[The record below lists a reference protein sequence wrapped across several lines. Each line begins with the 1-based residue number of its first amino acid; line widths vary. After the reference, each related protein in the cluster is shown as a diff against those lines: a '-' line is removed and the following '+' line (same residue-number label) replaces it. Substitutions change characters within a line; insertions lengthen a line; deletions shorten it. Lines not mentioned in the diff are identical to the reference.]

1 MKDSSRNS
9 LQSGLRFWYYLC
21 VKGGWESMPSKTL
34 VKASTVEKS
43 AQKTEPR
50 PTVPLGAGDYTAD
63 KIQKLEGVE
72 AVRKRPAMYIGDTGE
87 RGLHHLVYEVVDNS
101 IDEAL
106 AGFCKHIEATIHV
119 DNSITV
125 IDDGRGIPVDMHKTE
140 KKPAVE
146 VVLTILH
153 AGGKFDKKSYTVS
166 GGLHG
171 VGVTCV
177 NALSEWLEVEVKR
190 DGKVH
195 HMRFKRGKTATKLEV
210 TGKVKGTGT
219 KITFKPDNEIFPVID
234 YKYDILAN
242 RLRELAFLNRGI
254 EISLKDERHNKE
266 ELFKFNGGIEEFIK
280 HINRA
285 KEPLHPKVIYV
296 SKEKDGIHAEVAIQ
310 YNEGYNESL
319 YAYANNINTTEGG
332 THLSGFR
339 SALTKAVNQYAKTN
353 NLLKE
358 KDPSL
363 TGDDLREGLTA
374 VISVKVPNP
383 QFEGQTKTKLGNGE
397 VEGIVNSIVYEG
409 ISTFLE
415 QNPPV
420 GRRIVDKSLTAA
432 RAREAARKAREAVR
446 KGALTGGGLPGK
458 LADCSERNPE
468 LCELYIVEGDSAGGS
483 AKQGRNRQFQAV
495 LPIRGKLLNV
505 EKARFDQILNNN
517 EIRNMITAVGTGFG
531 TVEGEEAFN
540 IEKLR
545 YHRIVIMTDADVDG
559 SHIRTLLLTFFY
571 RKMPELVKRGHV
583 FIAQPPLYKV
593 KRKKRE
599 EYIENEDQM
608 SRILIELGSEDVRL
622 FRLKDKKE
630 FNGQPLMGV
639 LESLQ
644 DLEKLVDTIERRGIS
659 FEEYL
664 AARDEKSGDLP
675 AHAMRIKEDGV
686 TRFEFART
694 DREWAKLCDKYDIG
708 PDEET
713 PAEAK
718 NGDAAKAQKAKP
730 IELPESNSI
739 QSAIE
744 TLARKGFD
752 IDHYAA
758 QEKPLFEIVEGTAPE
773 PEDKDAKAGE
783 KKPKAKPVE
792 KRSPVHSIPDI
803 LDQVKEIGKRG
814 LVIQRYKGL
823 GEMNPEQLWET
834 TMDPER
840 RKMLKV
846 ELMDV
851 AATDEMFTILM
862 GDEVAPRRQFIEENA
877 LNVRNLDV

>member
-1 MKDSSRNS
+1 MSSKLLERT
-9 LQSGLRFWYYLC
+9 R
-21 VKGGWESMPSKTL
+21 
-34 VKASTVEKS
+34 TVEKS
-43 AQKTEPR
+43 LPNERNRAVQS
-50 PTVPLGAGDYTAD
+50 LGSSDYTAD
-63 KIQKLEGVE
+63 KIQKLEGIE

-106 AGFCKHIEATIHV
+106 AGFCKHIDVSIHV
-119 DNSITV
+119 DNSVTV
-125 IDDGRGIPVDMHKTE
+125 VDDGRGIPVDMHKTE
-140 KKPAVE
+140 KKPAIE
-146 VVLTILH
+146 VVLTMLH

-177 NALSEWLEVEVKR
+177 NALSEWLEAEVKR

-195 HMRFKRGKTATKLEV
+195 HMRFKRGKTASKLEV
-210 TGKVKGTGT
+210 IGKAKGTGT
-219 KITFKPDNEIFPVID
+219 KITFKADSEIFPVIE

-254 EISLKDERHNKE
+254 EISLKDERTKRE
-266 ELFKFNGGIEEFIK
+266 DLFKFNGGIEEFIK

-296 SKEKDGIHAEVAIQ
+296 SKEKDGIAAEVALQ
-310 YNEGYNESL
+310 YNEGYNESV
-319 YAYANNINTTEGG
+319 YSYANNINTIEGG

-339 SALTKAVNQYAKTN
+339 SALTKAINQYAKSN

-358 KDPSL
+358 KDPTLS
-363 TGDDLREGLTA
+363 GDDLREGLTA

-409 ISTFLE
+409 ITTFFE
-415 QNPPV
+415 QNPPIA
-420 GRRIVDKSLTAA
+420 RRIVDKSLTAA

-468 LCELYIVEGDSAGGS
+468 FCELYIVEGDSAGGS

-505 EKARFDQILNNN
+505 EKARLDQVLNNN
-517 EIRNMITAVGTGFG
+517 EIRTMITAIGTGFG
-531 TVEGEEAFN
+531 SGEGEGAFN
-540 IEKLR
+540 IERLR

-571 RKMPELVKRGHV
+571 RKMPELIKGGYVY
-583 FIAQPPLYKV
+583 IAQPPLYKV

-599 EYIENEDQM
+599 EYVENDDKM
-608 SRILIELGSEDVRL
+608 SRILIELGSEDSRL
-622 FRLKDKKE
+622 FRLRDKKE
-630 FNGQPLMGV
+630 FSGQQLVSV

-644 DLEKLVDTIERRGIS
+644 ELEKLVDTIERRGIK
-659 FEEYL
+659 FEDYL
-664 AARDEKSGDLP
+664 AARDEKSGELP
-675 AHAMRIKEDGV
+675 SYAMRIKEDGV
-686 TRFEFART
+686 VRFEFART
-694 DREWAKLCDKYDIG
+694 DKERARLCDRYDVDL
-708 PDEET
+708 DEEAA
-713 PAEAK
+713 PDVK
-718 NGDAAKAQKAKP
+718 NGDKDKVQTKP
-730 IELPESNSI
+730 LELTESNSI

-744 TLARKGFD
+744 TLEKKGFNL
-752 IDHYAA
+752 DHYAT
-758 QEKPLFEIVEGTAPE
+758 QEKPLFELVEGSAATPEAVEGEAPAE
-773 PEDKDAKAGE
+773 PRQTNPSKAEG
-783 KKPKAKPVE
+783 KKPKAKAE
-792 KRSPVHSIPDI
+792 ERRSDIFSIPQI
-803 LDQVKEIGKRG
+803 LEQIKEAGKRG
-814 LVIQRYKGL
+814 LSIQRYKGL

-846 ELMDV
+846 V
-851 AATDEMFTILM
+851 FDEETKAKVDEIFDTLM
-862 GDEVAPRRQFIEENA
+862 GDEVAPRRQFIEDNA

>member
-1 MKDSSRNS
+1 
-9 LQSGLRFWYYLC
+9 
-21 VKGGWESMPSKTL
+21 MPSKL
-34 VKASTVEKS
+34 LEKKRIVEKS
-43 AQKTEPR
+43 LSKEPDR
-50 PTVPLGAGDYTAD
+50 PVEALGASDYTAD

-87 RGLHHLVYEVVDNS
+87 RGLHHLVYEVIDNS

-125 IDDGRGIPVDMHKTE
+125 VDDGRGIPVDIHKTE

-146 VVLTILH
+146 VVLTVLH

-195 HMRFKRGKTATKLEV
+195 HMRFKRGKTASKLEV
-210 TGKVKGTGT
+210 IGKAKGTGT
-219 KITFKPDNEIFPVID
+219 KITFKADSEIFPAIE

-254 EISLKDERHNKE
+254 EITLKDERNDKQD
-266 ELFKFNGGIEEFIK
+266 LFKFNGGIEEFIK

-296 SKEKDGIHAEVAIQ
+296 SKEKDGIAAEVAIQ
-310 YNEGYNESL
+310 YNEGYNESV

-339 SALTKAVNQYAKTN
+339 SALTKAVNQYAKSN
-353 NLLKE
+353 SLLKE
-358 KDPSL
+358 KDPTLS
-363 TGDDLREGLTA
+363 GEDLREGLTA

-397 VEGIVNSIVYEG
+397 VEGIVSSIVYEG
-409 ISTFLE
+409 LMTFLE
-415 QNPPV
+415 QNPPI

-446 KGALTGGGLPGK
+446 KGAFAGGGLPGK

-468 LCELYIVEGDSAGGS
+468 FCELYIVEGDSAGGS

-505 EKARFDQILNNN
+505 EKARLDQILNNT
-517 EIRNMITAVGTGFG
+517 EIRTMITAIGTGFG
-531 TVEGEEAFN
+531 TGEGEGAFDIN
-540 IEKLR
+540 RLR

-571 RKMPELVKRGHV
+571 RQMPELIKGGYIY
-583 FIAQPPLYKV
+583 IAQPPLYKI

-599 EYIENEDQM
+599 EYIENDDQM
-608 SRILIELGSEDVRL
+608 SGILIELGSEEASL
-622 FRLKDKKE
+622 FRLRDKKE
-630 FNGQPLMGV
+630 FSGQPLISV

-644 DLEKLVDTIERRGIS
+644 ELEKLVDTIERRGIK

-664 AARDEKSGDLP
+664 AARDEKSGELP
-675 AHAMRIKEDGV
+675 SYAIRLKENGV
-686 TRFEFART
+686 VRFEFART
-694 DREWAKLCDKYDIG
+694 DKEWARLRAKYDIS
-708 PDEET
+708 PDEEVV
-713 PAEAK
+713 AEPK
-718 NGDAAKAQKAKP
+718 NGDNPKAVTAKP
-730 IELPESNSI
+730 LELHESNSI
-739 QSAIE
+739 QSTIE
-744 TLARKGFD
+744 ALEKKGFNLE
-752 IDHYAA
+752 HYAA
-758 QEKPLFEIVEGTAPE
+758 QEKPLFELVEGGVAVSEPTESESPTESQTKASPATAS
-773 PEDKDAKAGE
+773 AKAGAKAE
-783 KKPKAKPVE
+783 AKKPKMKVE
-792 KRSPVHSIPDI
+792 ERRSDIHSIPQI
-803 LDQVKEIGKRG
+803 LEQIKEIGKRG
-814 LVIQRYKGL
+814 LTIQRYKGL

-862 GDEVAPRRQFIEENA
+862 GDEVAPRRQFIEDNA
-877 LNVRNLDV
+877 LNVRNLDI

>member
-1 MKDSSRNS
+1 MSSKLLEKKRI
-9 LQSGLRFWYYLC
+9 
-21 VKGGWESMPSKTL
+21 
-34 VKASTVEKS
+34 VEKS
-43 AQKTEPR
+43 LSKEPDR
-50 PTVPLGAGDYTAD
+50 PVEALGAGDYTAD

-87 RGLHHLVYEVVDNS
+87 RGLHHLVYEVIDNS

-106 AGFCKHIEATIHV
+106 AGFCNHIETTIHV

-125 IDDGRGIPVDMHKTE
+125 VDDGRGIPVDMHKTE

-146 VVLTILH
+146 VVLTVLH

-190 DGKVH
+190 DSKVH
-195 HMRFKRGKTATKLEV
+195 HMRFKRGKTASKLEV
-210 TGKVKGTGT
+210 IGKAKGTGT
-219 KITFKPDNEIFPVID
+219 KITFKADNEIFPVIE

-254 EISLKDERHNKE
+254 EITLTDERNNKKDI
-266 ELFKFNGGIEEFIK
+266 FKFNGGIEEFIK
-280 HINRA
+280 HINRT

-296 SKEKDGIHAEVAIQ
+296 SKEKDGIAAEVAIQ
-310 YNEGYNESL
+310 YNEGYNESV

-339 SALTKAVNQYAKTN
+339 SALTKAVNQYAKSN
-353 NLLKE
+353 SLLKE
-358 KDPSL
+358 KDPTLS
-363 TGDDLREGLTA
+363 GEDLREGLTA

-397 VEGIVNSIVYEG
+397 VEGIVSSIVYEG
-409 ISTFLE
+409 LMTFLE
-415 QNPPV
+415 QNPPI

-446 KGALTGGGLPGK
+446 KGAFAGGGLPGK

-468 LCELYIVEGDSAGGS
+468 FCELYIVEGDSAGGS

-505 EKARFDQILNNN
+505 EKARLDQILNNT
-517 EIRNMITAVGTGFG
+517 EIRTMITAIGTGFG
-531 TVEGEEAFN
+531 TGEGEGAFDIN
-540 IEKLR
+540 RLR

-571 RKMPELVKRGHV
+571 RQMPELIKGGYIY
-583 FIAQPPLYKV
+583 IAQPPLYKV

-599 EYIENEDQM
+599 EYVENDDQM
-608 SRILIELGSEDVRL
+608 SGILIELGSEEASL

-630 FNGQPLMGV
+630 FSGQPLVSV

-644 DLEKLVDTIERRGIS
+644 ELEKLVDTIERRGIK

-664 AARDEKSGDLP
+664 AARDEKSGELP
-675 AHAMRIKEDGV
+675 SYAVRIKENGV
-686 TRFEFART
+686 VHFEFART
-694 DREWAKLCDKYDIG
+694 DKEWAKLCNKHGIS
-708 PDEET
+708 PDEEVV
-713 PAEAK
+713 AELK
-718 NGDAAKAQKAKP
+718 NGDVAKAAVAKS
-730 IELPESNSI
+730 LQLSESNSI
-739 QSAIE
+739 QSTIE
-744 TLARKGFD
+744 ALEKKGFD
-752 IDHYAA
+752 LEHYAA
-758 QEKPLFEIVEGTAPE
+758 QEKPLFELVEGSAAAAEPPE
-773 PEDKDAKAGE
+773 VEVPAEPQGKVSAKAGAKAE
-783 KKPKAKPVE
+783 VKKPKLKVE
-792 KRSPVHSIPDI
+792 ERRSDIHSIPQI
-803 LDQVKEIGKRG
+803 LEQIKEIGKRG
-814 LVIQRYKGL
+814 LTIQRYKGL

-862 GDEVAPRRQFIEENA
+862 GDEVAPRRQFIEDNA
-877 LNVRNLDV
+877 LNVRNLDI

>member
-1 MKDSSRNS
+1 
-9 LQSGLRFWYYLC
+9 
-21 VKGGWESMPSKTL
+21 MPSKL
-34 VKASTVEKS
+34 LEKATAV
-43 AQKTEPR
+43 QKTTSK
-50 PTVPLGAGDYTAD
+50 TVAPLGGSDYTAD

-72 AVRKRPAMYIGDTGE
+72 AVRKRPAMYIGDTAE

-101 IDEAL
+101 VDEAL
-106 AGFCKHIEATIHV
+106 AGYCKHIEVVIHV

-125 IDDGRGIPVDMHKTE
+125 VDDGRGIPVDMHKTE
-140 KKPAVE
+140 KKPAIE
-146 VVLTILH
+146 VVLTLLH
-153 AGGKFDKKSYTVS
+153 AGGTFDKKAYTVS

-177 NALSEWLEVEVKR
+177 NALSEWLEAEVKR

-195 HMRFKRGKTATKLEV
+195 HMRFKRGKTASKLEV
-210 TGKVKGTGT
+210 IGKAKGTGT
-219 KITFKPDNEIFPVID
+219 KITFKPDSEIFPVIE

-254 EISLKDERHNKE
+254 EITLKDERHNKE

-339 SALTKAVNQYAKTN
+339 SALTKAINQYAKSN

-458 LADCSERNPE
+458 LADCSEKNPE
-468 LCELYIVEGDSAGGS
+468 MCELYIVEGDSAGGS

-505 EKARFDQILNNN
+505 EKARLDQILNNN

-531 TVEGEEAFN
+531 TVEGEGSFN

-583 FIAQPPLYKV
+583 FIAQPPLYKI

-599 EYIENEDQM
+599 EYIENDDQM
-608 SRILIELGSEDVRL
+608 SKILVELGTEDARL
-622 FRLKDKKE
+622 YRMRDKKE
-630 FNGQPLMGV
+630 FSGQQLISV
-639 LESLQ
+639 LESLRE
-644 DLEKLVDTIERRGIS
+644 LEKLVDTIERRGIK
-659 FEEYL
+659 FEDYL
-664 AARDEKSGDLP
+664 SARNDKSSELP
-675 AHAMRIKEDGV
+675 VYAMRIKENGA
-686 TRFEFART
+686 TRFEFACN
-694 DREWAKLCDKYDIG
+694 DKEWSKLCDKYDINL
-708 PDEET
+708 DEEVV
-713 PAEAK
+713 PEPK
-718 NGDAAKAQKAKP
+718 NGEKDKGRQVKP
-730 IELPESNSI
+730 FELNESNSI
-739 QSAIE
+739 QTAIE
-744 TLARKGFD
+744 TLEKKGFSLE
-752 IDHYAA
+752 HYAT
-758 QEKPLFEIVEGTAPE
+758 QEDPLFELVEGAAADGEVAAE
-773 PEDKDAKAGE
+773 PAGKGE
-783 KKPKAKPVE
+783 KKKEDSKPKAKAKVEE
-792 KRSPVHSIPDI
+792 KRTPIHSIPDI
-803 LDQVKEIGKRG
+803 LERVKENGKRG
-814 LVIQRYKGL
+814 LLIQRYKGL

-846 ELMDV
+846 ELMD
-851 AATDEMFTILM
+851 AADADRIFTILM
-862 GDEVAPRRQFIEENA
+862 GDEVEPRRQFIEENA
-877 LNVRNLDV
+877 LYVRNLDV

>member
-1 MKDSSRNS
+1 M
-9 LQSGLRFWYYLC
+9 SGKLL
-21 VKGGWESMPSKTL
+21 EKTRI
-34 VKASTVEKS
+34 VEKS
-43 AQKTEPR
+43 LSKNRDRGVE
-50 PTVPLGAGDYTAD
+50 VLGASDYTAD

-106 AGFCKHIEATIHV
+106 AGFCKHIDVAIHV

-146 VVLTILH
+146 VVLTLLH

-190 DGKVH
+190 DSKVH
-195 HMRFKRGKTATKLEV
+195 HMRFKRGKTASKLEV
-210 TGKVKGTGT
+210 IGKAKGTGT
-219 KITFKPDNEIFPVID
+219 KITFKADSEIFPLIE

-254 EISLKDERHNKE
+254 EITLKDERNKRE
-266 ELFKFNGGIEEFIK
+266 DLFKFNGGIEEFIK

-285 KEPLHPKVIYV
+285 KEPIHPKVIYV
-296 SKEKDGIHAEVAIQ
+296 SKEKDGIAAEVALQ
-310 YNEGYNESL
+310 YNEGYNESV
-319 YAYANNINTTEGG
+319 YSYANNINTIEGG

-339 SALTKAVNQYAKTN
+339 SALTKAVNQYSRSN
-353 NLLKE
+353 DLLKE

-397 VEGIVNSIVYEG
+397 VEGIVSSIVYEG
-409 ISTFLE
+409 LMTFME
-415 QNPPV
+415 QNPPIA
-420 GRRIVDKSLTAA
+420 RRIVDKSLTAA

-468 LCELYIVEGDSAGGS
+468 FCELYIVEGDSAGGS

-505 EKARFDQILNNN
+505 EKARLDQILNNT
-517 EIRNMITAVGTGFG
+517 EIRTMITAIGTGFG
-531 TVEGEEAFN
+531 TSEGEGAFD
-540 IEKLR
+540 IGRLR

-571 RKMPELVKRGHV
+571 RQMPELIKGGYVY
-583 FIAQPPLYKV
+583 IAQPPLYKV

-599 EYIENEDQM
+599 EYVENDDQM
-608 SRILIELGSEDVRL
+608 SRILIELGSEDSRL
-622 FRLKDKKE
+622 FRLRDKKE
-630 FNGQPLMGV
+630 FSGQQLVSV

-644 DLEKLVDTIERRGIS
+644 ELEKLVDTIERRGIK
-659 FEEYL
+659 FEDYL
-664 AARDEKSGDLP
+664 AARDEKSGEFP
-675 AHAMRIKEDGV
+675 SYAMRIKENGV
-686 TRFEFART
+686 ARFEFART
-694 DREWAKLCDKYDIG
+694 DREWSKLCDKYDVDL
-708 PDEET
+708 DEQAAA
-713 PAEAK
+713 PEAK
-718 NGDAAKAQKAKP
+718 NGDKDKAPQARP
-730 IELPESNSI
+730 LELTESNSI

-744 TLARKGFD
+744 TLEKKGFNL
-752 IDHYAA
+752 DHYAA
-758 QEKPLFEIVEGTAPE
+758 QEKPLFELVEGGAAAEAVEGETLPTEAS
-773 PEDKDAKAGE
+773 AKAAAKAKADA
-783 KKPKAKPVE
+783 KKPKAKVE
-792 KRSPVHSIPDI
+792 ERRFEIHSIPQI
-803 LDQVKEIGKRG
+803 LEQIKETGKRG
-814 LVIQRYKGL
+814 LAIQRYKGL

-846 ELMDV
+846 VIED
-851 AATDEMFTILM
+851 AAKADDMFTVLM
-862 GDEVAPRRQFIEENA
+862 GDEVAPRRQFIEDNA
-877 LNVRNLDV
+877 LNVRNLDI

>member
-1 MKDSSRNS
+1 MSSKV
-9 LQSGLRFWYYLC
+9 L
-21 VKGGWESMPSKTL
+21 
-34 VKASTVEKS
+34 EKKSS
-43 AQKTEPR
+43 ARKPANR
-50 PTVPLGAGDYTAD
+50 PPAAALGAGDYTAD

-106 AGFCKHIEATIHV
+106 AGFCKHVETTIHV

-125 IDDGRGIPVDMHKTE
+125 VDDGRGIPVDMHKTE

-210 TGKVKGTGT
+210 IGKAKGTGT
-219 KITFKPDNEIFPVID
+219 TITFKPDSEIFPVIE

-254 EISLKDERHNKE
+254 EITLKDERNEKQE
-266 ELFKFNGGIEEFIK
+266 IFKFNGGIEEFIK
-280 HINRA
+280 HINRS

-339 SALTKAVNQYAKTN
+339 SALTKAINQYAKTN

-458 LADCSERNPE
+458 LADCSEKDPE
-468 LCELYIVEGDSAGGS
+468 MCELYIVEGDSAGGS

-505 EKARFDQILNNN
+505 ERARDDQMFNNN
-517 EIRNMITAVGTGFG
+517 EIRAMITAIGTGIG
-531 TVEGEEAFN
+531 EGEGEGKFD
-540 IEKLR
+540 ISRLR
-545 YHRIVIMTDADVDG
+545 YNRVVIMTDADVDG

-571 RKMPELVKRGHV
+571 RKMPQLITNHHIY
-583 FIAQPPLYKV
+583 IAQPPLYKV

-599 EYIENEDQM
+599 EYIENDDQM
-608 SRILIELGSEDVRL
+608 SKILIELGSEDARL
-622 FRLKDKKE
+622 YRLKDKKE
-630 FNGQPLMGV
+630 FSGQPLVSV
-639 LESLQ
+639 LESLRE
-644 DLEKLVDTIERRGIS
+644 LEKLVDTIARRGIR
-659 FEEYL
+659 FEDYL
-664 AARDEKSGDLP
+664 AARDEKSGSLP
-675 AHAMRIKEDGV
+675 TNALRIKEDGQ
-686 TRFEFART
+686 TRFEFARN
-694 DREWAKLCDKYDIG
+694 DKEWSKLCDKYNVDL
-708 PDEET
+708 DEEMPT
-713 PAEAK
+713 EVK
-718 NGDAAKAQKAKP
+718 NGEETKGPQVKP
-730 IELPESNSI
+730 LTLTESNSI
-739 QSAIE
+739 QTAIE
-744 TLARKGFD
+744 TLEKKGFN
-752 IDHYAA
+752 IDHYAT
-758 QEKPLFEIVEGTAPE
+758 QEKPLFELVEGGATAE
-773 PEDKDAKAGE
+773 PAEGAASAEPKKETA
-783 KKPKAKPVE
+783 KKPKAKVE
-792 KRSPVHSIPDI
+792 ERRSEIHSIPDI
-803 LDQVKEIGKRG
+803 LERIKENGKRG

-846 ELMDV
+846 ELMD
-851 AATDEMFTILM
+851 AADADEIFSILM

>member
-1 MKDSSRNS
+1 MASKLLEKTRIVGKSSIKQQERVV
-9 LQSGLRFWYYLC
+9 G
-21 VKGGWESMPSKTL
+21 
-34 VKASTVEKS
+34 A
-43 AQKTEPR
+43 
-50 PTVPLGAGDYTAD
+50 LGAGDYTAD

-106 AGFCKHIEATIHV
+106 VGFCKHIEVDIHV

-125 IDDGRGIPVDMHKTE
+125 TDDGRGIPVDMHKTE

-195 HMRFKRGKTATKLEV
+195 HMRFKRGKTASKLEV
-210 TGKVKGTGT
+210 IGKAKGTGT
-219 KITFKPDNEIFPVID
+219 KITFKADAEIFPLIE

-254 EISLKDERHNKE
+254 EITLKDERNNKQ

-296 SKEKDGIHAEVAIQ
+296 SKEKDGIAAEVALQ
-310 YNEGYNESL
+310 YNEGYNESV
-319 YAYANNINTTEGG
+319 YAYANNINTIEGG

-339 SALTKAVNQYAKTN
+339 SALTKAINQYSRSN

-374 VISVKVPNP
+374 VISVKIPNP

-397 VEGIVNSIVYEG
+397 VEGIVSSIVYEG
-409 ISTFLE
+409 LMTFME
-415 QNPPV
+415 QNPPIA
-420 GRRIVDKSLTAA
+420 RRIVDKSLTAA

-458 LADCSERNPE
+458 LADCSERSPE

-505 EKARFDQILNNN
+505 EKARLDQILNNT
-517 EIRNMITAVGTGFG
+517 EIRTMITAIGTGFG
-531 TVEGEEAFN
+531 TGEGEGAFDIN
-540 IEKLR
+540 RLR

-571 RKMPELVKRGHV
+571 RKMPELIKGGYVY
-583 FIAQPPLYKV
+583 IAQPPLYKI

-599 EYIENEDQM
+599 EYIENDDQM
-608 SRILIELGSEDVRL
+608 SRILIELGSEDSRL
-622 FRLKDKKE
+622 LRLKDQKE
-630 FNGQPLMGV
+630 FSGQQLVSV

-644 DLEKLVDTIERRGIS
+644 ELEKLVDTIERRGIK
-659 FEEYL
+659 FEDYL
-664 AARDEKSGDLP
+664 AARDEKSGEFP
-675 AHAMRIKEDGV
+675 SYAMRIKENGV
-686 TRFEFART
+686 VRFEFART
-694 DREWAKLCDKYDIG
+694 DREWAKLCDKYDIT
-708 PDEET
+708 PDEEVV
-713 PAEAK
+713 AEPK
-718 NGDAAKAQKAKP
+718 NGDSPKVVLAKSL
-730 IELPESNSI
+730 ELLESNSI

-744 TLARKGFD
+744 TLEKKGFNL
-752 IDHYAA
+752 DHYSE
-758 QEKPLFEIVEGTAPE
+758 QEKPLFELVEGNTFTGATEGEAPPE
-773 PEDKDAKAGE
+773 PQVKASPATASTKAGAKADA
-783 KKPKAKPVE
+783 KKPKVKVE
-792 KRSPVHSIPDI
+792 ERRSDIHSIPQI
-803 LDQVKEIGKRG
+803 LEQIKETGKRG
-814 LVIQRYKGL
+814 LTIQRYKGL
-823 GEMNPEQLWET
+823 GEMNPQQLWET

-840 RKMLKV
+840 RKMLQVDFNEADKSRIDDTFSV
-846 ELMDV
+846 
-851 AATDEMFTILM
+851 LM
-862 GDEVAPRRQFIEENA
+862 GDEVAPRRQFIEEHA
-877 LNVRNLDV
+877 LNVRNLDI

>member
-1 MKDSSRNS
+1 
-9 LQSGLRFWYYLC
+9 
-21 VKGGWESMPSKTL
+21 VKKAEDEVKTA
-34 VKASTVEKS
+34 VAG
-43 AQKTEPR
+43 AQE
-50 PTVPLGAGDYTAD
+50 YTAD

-106 AGFCKHIEATIHV
+106 AGFCRNVEVVIHV
-119 DNSITV
+119 GNSITV
-125 IDDGRGIPVDMHKTE
+125 VDDGRGIPVDMHKTE

-146 VVLTILH
+146 VVLTVLH

-195 HMRFKRGKTATKLEV
+195 HMKFKRGETASNLEV
-210 TGKVKGTGT
+210 IGKAKGTGT
-219 KITFKPDNEIFPVID
+219 KITFLPDPEIFPVRE

-254 EISLKDERHNKE
+254 EITLADERTNKK

-285 KEPLHPKVIYV
+285 KEPLHTKVIYV
-296 SKEKDGIHAEVAIQ
+296 SKEKDGIQAEVALQ
-310 YNEGYNESL
+310 YNEGYNESI
-319 YAYANNINTTEGG
+319 YSYANNINTIEGG

-339 SALTKAVNQYAKTN
+339 SALTKAINQYAKSN

-363 TGDDLREGLTA
+363 GGDDLREGLCA

-409 ISTFLE
+409 LTTFLE

-420 GRRIVDKSLTAA
+420 AKRILDKALTAA

-458 LADCSERNPE
+458 LADCSEKNPE

-483 AKQGRNRQFQAV
+483 AKQGRNRAFQAV

-505 EKARFDQILNNN
+505 EKARADQILNNN
-517 EIRNMITAVGTGFG
+517 EIRTMITAIGTGFG
-531 TVEGEEAFN
+531 VGEAEGAFDLN
-540 IEKLR
+540 KLR

-571 RKMPELVKRGHV
+571 RKMPELIKNGYVY
-583 FIAQPPLYKV
+583 IAQPPLYKV

-599 EYIENEDQM
+599 EYVENDDQM
-608 SRILIELGSEDVRL
+608 SRILIELGSEDARL
-622 FRLKDKKE
+622 YRLKDKKE
-630 FNGQPLMGV
+630 FAGQPLFTV

-644 DLEKLVDTIERRGIS
+644 ELEKLVDTVERRGIK
-659 FEEYL
+659 FEDYL
-664 AARDEKSGDLP
+664 THRDEKSGTLP
-675 AHAMRIKEDGV
+675 TYAVRIKEDNAV
-686 TRFEFART
+686 RFEFARN
-694 DREWAKLCDKYDIG
+694 DQELAKLTSKLEENLDEVEEDKPGNGNGKSSRVKVIELYESAGIQTVI
-708 PDEET
+708 ET
-713 PAEAK
+713 LEKKGFDLDHYAPQENPLFELVEGAAPVAEGA
-718 NGDAAKAQKAKP
+718 DKAGEPKKAKAKP
-730 IELPESNSI
+730 EEKRTEVNSI
-739 QSAIE
+739 PAILE
-744 TLARKGFD
+744 Q
-752 IDHYAA
+752 I
-758 QEKPLFEIVEGTAPE
+758 
-773 PEDKDAKAGE
+773 
-783 KKPKAKPVE
+783 
-792 KRSPVHSIPDI
+792 
-803 LDQVKEIGKRG
+803 KELGKRG

-834 TMDPER
+834 TMDPEK

-846 ELMDV
+846 ELRD
-851 AATDEMFTILM
+851 AADADNIFSILM
-862 GDEVAPRRQFIEENA
+862 GDDVAPRRQFIEDNA

>member
-1 MKDSSRNS
+1 MSSKV
-9 LQSGLRFWYYLC
+9 L
-21 VKGGWESMPSKTL
+21 E
-34 VKASTVEKS
+34 KARIVEKS
-43 AQKTEPR
+43 
-50 PTVPLGAGDYTAD
+50 PTKNNVRSAVEALGSSDYTAD

-106 AGFCKHIEATIHV
+106 AGFCKRIDVAIHV
-119 DNSITV
+119 DNSVTV

-190 DGKVH
+190 DSKVH
-195 HMRFKRGKTATKLEV
+195 HMRFKRGKTASKLEV
-210 TGKVKGTGT
+210 IGKAKGTGT
-219 KITFKPDNEIFPVID
+219 KITFKADSEIFPVIE

-242 RLRELAFLNRGI
+242 RLRELAFLNRGL
-254 EISLKDERHNKE
+254 EIALKDERTNKQ

-296 SKEKDGIHAEVAIQ
+296 SKEKDGIAAEVALQ
-310 YNEGYNESL
+310 YNEGYNESV
-319 YAYANNINTTEGG
+319 YSYANNINTIEGG

-339 SALTKAVNQYAKTN
+339 SALTKAINQYARSN
-353 NLLKE
+353 NLFKE
-358 KDPSL
+358 KDPNLS
-363 TGDDLREGLTA
+363 GDDLREGLTA

-397 VEGIVNSIVYEG
+397 VDGIVSSIVYEG
-409 ISTFLE
+409 LMTFME
-415 QNPPV
+415 QNPPIA
-420 GRRIVDKSLTAA
+420 RRIVDKSLTAA

-458 LADCSERNPE
+458 LADCSEKSPE
-468 LCELYIVEGDSAGGS
+468 ECELYIVEGDSAGGS

-505 EKARFDQILNNN
+505 EKARDDQMFNNN
-517 EIRNMITAVGTGFG
+517 EIRAMITAIGTGIG
-531 TVEGEEAFN
+531 EGEGEGKFDIN
-540 IEKLR
+540 RLR

-571 RKMPELVKRGHV
+571 RKMPKLIEEPGYVY
-583 FIAQPPLYKV
+583 IAQPPLYKV

-599 EYIENEDQM
+599 EYIENDDQM
-608 SRILIELGSEDVRL
+608 SRILIELGSEDARL
-622 FRLKDKKE
+622 LRLKDKKE
-630 FNGQPLMGV
+630 FAGQQLISV
-639 LESLQ
+639 LESLRE
-644 DLEKLVDTIERRGIS
+644 LEKLADTIERRAIK
-659 FEEYL
+659 FEDYL
-664 AARDEKSGDLP
+664 AARDEKSGEFP
-675 AHAMRIKEDGV
+675 SYAMRLKENGV
-686 TRFEFART
+686 VRFEFART
-694 DREWAKLCDKYDIG
+694 DREWAKLCDKYDIS
-708 PDEET
+708 PDEEVA
-713 PAEAK
+713 PEPK
-718 NGDAAKAQKAKP
+718 NGDNGKAVTAKP
-730 IELPESNSI
+730 LELNESNSI
-739 QSAIE
+739 QSVIE
-744 TLARKGFD
+744 TLERKGFS
-752 IDHYAA
+752 IDHYSA
-758 QEKPLFEIVEGTAPE
+758 QEKPLFELVEGGAVEAGKEE
-773 PEDKDAKAGE
+773 PAAVNATDKSEKAKSKAKA
-783 KKPKAKPVE
+783 KAEEERTPI
-792 KRSPVHSIPDI
+792 HSIPQI
-803 LDQVKEIGKRG
+803 LEQIKATGRRG

-846 ELMDV
+846 EVRD
-851 AATDEMFTILM
+851 AAKADEMFTILM
-862 GDEVAPRRQFIEENA
+862 GDEVPPRRQFIEDNA
-877 LNVRNLDV
+877 LNVRNLDI

>member
-1 MKDSSRNS
+1 MSSKLLERT
-9 LQSGLRFWYYLC
+9 R
-21 VKGGWESMPSKTL
+21 
-34 VKASTVEKS
+34 TVEKS
-43 AQKTEPR
+43 SSNDRNQVVEK
-50 PTVPLGAGDYTAD
+50 LGASDYTAD

-106 AGFCKHIEATIHV
+106 AGFCKHIDVVIHV

-125 IDDGRGIPVDMHKTE
+125 TDDGRGIPVDMHKTE

-190 DGKVH
+190 DSKVH
-195 HMRFKRGKTATKLEV
+195 HMRFKRGKTASKLEV
-210 TGKVKGTGT
+210 IGKAKGTGT
-219 KITFKPDNEIFPVID
+219 KITFKADSEIFPVIE

-254 EISLKDERHNKE
+254 EISLKDERNKRE
-266 ELFKFNGGIEEFIK
+266 DLFKFNGGIEEFIK
-280 HINRA
+280 HINRS

-296 SKEKDGIHAEVAIQ
+296 EKEKDGIAAEVALQ

-319 YAYANNINTTEGG
+319 YSYANNINTIEGG

-339 SALTKAVNQYAKTN
+339 SALTKAVNQYSRSN

-397 VEGIVNSIVYEG
+397 VEGIVSSIVYEG
-409 ISTFLE
+409 LMSFME
-415 QNPPV
+415 QNPPIA
-420 GRRIVDKSLTAA
+420 RRIVDKSLTAA

-458 LADCSERNPE
+458 LADCSEKSPE
-468 LCELYIVEGDSAGGS
+468 ECELYIVEGDSAGGS

-505 EKARFDQILNNN
+505 EKARLDQILNNN
-517 EIRNMITAVGTGFG
+517 EIRTMITAIGTGFG
-531 TVEGEEAFN
+531 TGDGEGAFN
-540 IEKLR
+540 LDKLR
-545 YHRIVIMTDADVDG
+545 YHKIVIMTDADVDG

-571 RKMPELVKRGHV
+571 RKMPELIKGQYVY
-583 FIAQPPLYKV
+583 IAQPPLYKI

-599 EYIENEDQM
+599 EYVENDDQM
-608 SRILIELGSEDVRL
+608 SRILIELGSEDSRL
-622 FRLKDKKE
+622 FRLRDKKE
-630 FNGQPLMGV
+630 FSGQQLVSV

-644 DLEKLVDTIERRGIS
+644 ELEKLVDTIERRGIK
-659 FEEYL
+659 FEDYL
-664 AARDEKSGDLP
+664 AARDEKSGEFP
-675 AHAMRIKEDGV
+675 SYAMRIKENGV
-686 TRFEFART
+686 VTFEFART
-694 DREWAKLCDKYDIG
+694 DKEWSRLCDKYDV
-708 PDEET
+708 DLEEQAV
-713 PAEAK
+713 PEAK
-718 NGDAAKAQKAKP
+718 NGDKDKGPQAKP
-730 IELPESNSI
+730 LELTESNSI

-744 TLARKGFD
+744 TLEKKGFNL
-752 IDHYAA
+752 DHYAA
-758 QEKPLFEIVEGTAPE
+758 QEKPLFELVEGNVAAPE
-773 PEDKDAKAGE
+773 PAEGESTPADAESKKAEAKSDG
-783 KKPKAKPVE
+783 KKPKARAE
-792 KRSPVHSIPDI
+792 ERRSEIHSIPQI
-803 LDQVKEIGKRG
+803 LEQIKEAGKRG
-814 LVIQRYKGL
+814 LTIQRYKGL

-834 TMDPER
+834 TMDPDR

-846 ELMDV
+846 AIED
-851 AATDEMFTILM
+851 AAKADDMFTVLM
-862 GDEVAPRRQFIEENA
+862 GDEVAPRRQFIEDNA
-877 LNVRNLDV
+877 LNVRNLDI

>member
-1 MKDSSRNS
+1 MPAKV
-9 LQSGLRFWYYLC
+9 LEK
-21 VKGGWESMPSKTL
+21 VKTVGKPSTKEDL
-34 VKASTVEKS
+34 KVVA
-43 AQKTEPR
+43 
-50 PTVPLGAGDYTAD
+50 PLGAADYTAD

-106 AGFCKHIEATIHV
+106 AGFCKHIDVVIHV

-125 IDDGRGIPVDMHKTE
+125 VDDGRGIPVDMHKTE

-146 VVLTILH
+146 VVLTMLH

-177 NALSEWLEVEVKR
+177 NALSEWLEVEVRR

-195 HMRFKRGKTATKLEV
+195 HMRFKRGKTASKLEV
-210 TGKVKGTGT
+210 IGKAKGTGT
-219 KITFKPDNEIFPVID
+219 KITFKPDSQIFPVIE

-254 EISLKDERHNKE
+254 EITLKDERTKRE
-266 ELFKFNGGIEEFIK
+266 DLFKFNGGIEEFIK

-296 SKEKDGIHAEVAIQ
+296 VKEKDGIQAEVALQ
-310 YNEGYNESL
+310 YNEGYNESV
-319 YAYANNINTTEGG
+319 YSYANNINTIEGG

-339 SALTKAVNQYAKTN
+339 SALTRAINQYAKTN

-358 KDPSL
+358 KDPTL
-363 TGDDLREGLTA
+363 GGDDLREGLTA

-397 VEGIVNSIVYEG
+397 VDGIVNSIVYDG
-409 ISTFLE
+409 LMTFME
-415 QNPPV
+415 QNPPIA
-420 GRRIVDKSLTAA
+420 RRIVDKALTAA
-432 RAREAARKAREAVR
+432 RGREAARKAREAVR

-458 LADCSERNPE
+458 LADCSEKNPE

-505 EKARFDQILNNN
+505 EKARLDQILNNA
-517 EIRNMITAVGTGFG
+517 EIRTMITAIGTGFG
-531 TVEGEEAFN
+531 NAEGEGAFD
-540 IEKLR
+540 IERLR

-571 RKMPELVKRGHV
+571 RQMPELIKRGHV

-599 EYIENEDQM
+599 EYIENDDQM
-608 SRILIELGSEDVRL
+608 SKILIELGSEDAKLLRL
-622 FRLKDKKE
+622 RDKKE
-630 FNGQPLMGV
+630 FGGQQLVGV
-639 LESLQ
+639 LESLRE
-644 DLEKLVDTIERRGIS
+644 LEKLADTVERRGIK
-659 FEEYL
+659 FEDYL
-664 AARDEKSGDLP
+664 AARDEKNGDLP
-675 AHAMRIKEDGV
+675 TYALRIKENGSM
-686 TRFEFART
+686 RFEFALS
-694 DREWAKLCDKYDIG
+694 DREWAKLCDTYDVS
-708 PDEET
+708 PEEEA
-713 PAEAK
+713 PAEQK
-718 NGDAAKAQKAKP
+718 NGDSKTVVAKP
-730 IELPESNSI
+730 VELHESNSI
-739 QSAIE
+739 QSVIE
-744 TLARKGFD
+744 TLEKKGFNL
-752 IDHYAA
+752 DHYAA
-758 QEKPLFEIVEGTAPE
+758 QEKPLFELVEGSTSSTETGEGNMESTAPSA
-773 PEDKDAKAGE
+773 PHGKGGKPRP
-783 KKPKAKPVE
+783 KPKANTEE
-792 KRSPVHSIPDI
+792 KRTPIHSIPQV
-803 LDQVKEIGKRG
+803 LDQIKEIGKRG

-840 RKMLKV
+840 RKMLRV
-846 ELMDV
+846 ELMDAQ
-851 AATDEMFTILM
+851 AADDIFSILM

>member
-1 MKDSSRNS
+1 VENS
-9 LQSGLRFWYYLC
+9 L
-21 VKGGWESMPSKTL
+21 SKEPAPPIEAFG
-34 VKASTVEKS
+34 AS
-43 AQKTEPR
+43 
-50 PTVPLGAGDYTAD
+50 DYTAD

-101 IDEAL
+101 VDEAL
-106 AGFCKHIEATIHV
+106 AGYAKNIEVVIHV

-140 KKPAVE
+140 KKPAIE
-146 VVLTILH
+146 VVLTVLH

-177 NALSEWLEVEVKR
+177 NALSEWLEAEVKR

-195 HMRFKRGKTATKLEV
+195 HMRFKRGKTASKLEV
-210 TGKVKGTGT
+210 IGKAKGTGT
-219 KITFKPDNEIFPVID
+219 KITFKPDSEIFPVIE

-254 EISLKDERHNKE
+254 EITLKDERNNKQDI
-266 ELFKFNGGIEEFIK
+266 FKFNGGIEEFIK

-296 SKEKDGIHAEVAIQ
+296 AKEKDGITAEVALQ

-319 YAYANNINTTEGG
+319 YSYANNINTIEGG

-339 SALTKAVNQYAKTN
+339 SALTKAVNQYSKSN

-397 VEGIVNSIVYEG
+397 VEGIVSSIVYEG
-409 ISTFLE
+409 LMAFLE
-415 QNPPV
+415 QNPPIA
-420 GRRIVDKSLTAA
+420 RRIVDKSLTAA

-468 LCELYIVEGDSAGGS
+468 SCELYIVEGDSAGGS

-505 EKARFDQILNNN
+505 EKARLDQVLNNN
-517 EIRNMITAVGTGFG
+517 EIRTMITAIGTGFG
-531 TVEGEEAFN
+531 TGEGEGAFN
-540 IEKLR
+540 LEKLR

-571 RKMPELVKRGHV
+571 RKMTELITGGYIY
-583 FIAQPPLYKV
+583 IAQPPLYKI

-599 EYIENEDQM
+599 EYIENDDQM
-608 SRILIELGSEDVRL
+608 SRILIELGSEDSHL
-622 FRLKDKKE
+622 LRLKDKKE
-630 FNGQPLMGV
+630 FSGQQLTSV

-644 DLEKLVDTIERRGIS
+644 ELEKLVDTIERRGIK

-664 AARDEKSGDLP
+664 AARDENSGEFP
-675 AHAMRIKEDGV
+675 SNAVRIKENGV
-686 TRFEFART
+686 TRFEFARN
-694 DREWAKLCDKYDIG
+694 DKERSKLYEKYDINL
-708 PDEET
+708 DEEVV
-713 PAEAK
+713 PEVK
-718 NGDAAKAQKAKP
+718 NGEKEKGPQVKTL
-730 IELPESNSI
+730 ELTESNSI
-739 QSAIE
+739 QSAIQ
-744 TLARKGFD
+744 TLERKGFNL
-752 IDHYAA
+752 DHYSA
-758 QEKPLFEIVEGTAPE
+758 QEKPLFELVEGNVSAAEPLEGEAPAE
-773 PEDKDAKAGE
+773 PQPKAQAKADA
-783 KKPKAKPVE
+783 KKPKVKVE
-792 KRSPVHSIPDI
+792 ERRSDIHSIPQI
-803 LDQVKEIGKRG
+803 LEQIKEIGKRG
-814 LVIQRYKGL
+814 LSIQRYKGL

-846 ELMDV
+846 ELMD
-851 AATDEMFTILM
+851 ATRANYIFETLM
-862 GDEVAPRRQFIEENA
+862 GDEVAPRRQFIEEHA
-877 LNVRNLDV
+877 LNVRNLDI

>member
-1 MKDSSRNS
+1 MS
-9 LQSGLRFWYYLC
+9 
-21 VKGGWESMPSKTL
+21 T
-34 VKASTVEKS
+34 KALEGSSTVKKS
-43 AQKTEPR
+43 KSDELD
-50 PTVPLGAGDYTAD
+50 VKPLGAESTDYTAD

-106 AGFCKHIEATIHV
+106 AGFCKKIDVAIHV

-125 IDDGRGIPVDMHKTE
+125 TDDGRGIPVDIHKTE

-153 AGGKFDKKSYTVS
+153 AGGKFDKKSYAVS

-195 HMRFKRGKTATKLEV
+195 HMRFKRGITASKLEV
-210 TGKVKGTGT
+210 IGKAKGTGT
-219 KITFKPDNEIFPVID
+219 KVTFKPDAEIFNTTE
-234 YKYDILAN
+234 YKFEILAN

-254 EISLKDERHNKE
+254 EITLKDERTNKQ
-266 ELFKFNGGIEEFIK
+266 ELFKYSGGIEEFVK

-296 SKEKDGIHAEVAIQ
+296 DREKDGITAEVALQ
-310 YNEGYNESL
+310 YNEGYNESI
-319 YAYANNINTTEGG
+319 YTYANNINTIEGG

-339 SALTKAVNQYAKTN
+339 SALTKAINQHAKNN

-358 KDPSL
+358 KDPTL

-409 ISTFLE
+409 LMTFLD

-420 GRRIVDKSLTAA
+420 AKRIVDKSLTAA

-458 LADCSERNPE
+458 LADCAERNPE

-505 EKARFDQILNNN
+505 EKARPDQILNNN
-517 EIRNMITAVGTGFG
+517 EIRTMITAIGTGFG
-531 TVEGEEAFN
+531 HADSEGSFDIN
-540 IEKLR
+540 KLR

-571 RKMPELVKRGHV
+571 RRMPELIKRGHIY
-583 FIAQPPLYKV
+583 IAQPPLYKV

-599 EYIENEDQM
+599 EYIENEEQM
-608 SRILIELGSEDVRL
+608 NSILVELGSEDVRL
-622 FRLKDKKE
+622 HRKRDKKE
-630 FNGQPLMGV
+630 FSGQQLASV
-639 LESLQ
+639 LQSLR
-644 DLEKLVDTIERRGIS
+644 DLEKLVDTIERRGIK
-659 FEEYL
+659 FEDYL
-664 AARDEKSGDLP
+664 AARDPKSGELP
-675 AHAMRIKEDGV
+675 SNAVRIKEPGTV
-686 TRFEFART
+686 RFEFACN
-694 DREWAKLCDKYDIG
+694 DKDWAKLCDKHEIDL
-708 PDEET
+708 DAET
-713 PAEAK
+713 ASSVEPANGNGNGGAK
-718 NGDAAKAQKAKP
+718 TEKTKPHTAKP
-730 IELPESNSI
+730 VELPESHSI
-739 QSAIE
+739 LAAIE
-744 TLARKGFD
+744 ALEKKGFNL
-752 IDHYAA
+752 DHYAA
-758 QEKPLFEIVEGTAPE
+758 QEEPLFDLIEGSTEAGA
-773 PEDKDAKAGE
+773 DKKTPVAE
-783 KKPKAKPVE
+783 KTL
-792 KRSPVHSIPDI
+792 PVHSIPEI
-803 LDQVKEIGKRG
+803 LEQIKNIGKRG
-814 LVIQRYKGL
+814 FTIQRYKGL

-834 TMDPER
+834 TMDPDR

-846 ELMDV
+846 ELMD
-851 AATDEMFTILM
+851 AADADRIFTILM
-862 GDEVAPRRQFIEENA
+862 GDEVEPRRLFIEENA

>member
-1 MKDSSRNS
+1 MSSKVLERTRTVDKS
-9 LQSGLRFWYYLC
+9 LS
-21 VKGGWESMPSKTL
+21 KGGGRAVQT
-34 VKASTVEKS
+34 
-43 AQKTEPR
+43 
-50 PTVPLGAGDYTAD
+50 LGASDYNAD

-106 AGFCKHIEATIHV
+106 AGFCKHIEVAIHV
-119 DNSITV
+119 DNSVTV

-140 KKPAVE
+140 KKPAIE
-146 VVLTILH
+146 VVLTLLH

-177 NALSEWLEVEVKR
+177 NALSEWLEAEVKR

-195 HMRFKRGKTATKLEV
+195 HMRFKRGKTASKLEV
-210 TGKVKGTGT
+210 IGKAKGTGT
-219 KITFKPDNEIFPVID
+219 KITFKPDNEIFPVIE
-234 YKYDILAN
+234 YKYDILAT

-254 EISLKDERHNKE
+254 EITLKDERNKRE

-296 SKEKDGIHAEVAIQ
+296 SKERDGIAAEVALQ
-310 YNEGYNESL
+310 YNEGYNESV
-319 YAYANNINTTEGG
+319 YSYANNINTIEGG

-339 SALTKAVNQYAKTN
+339 SALTKAINQYAKSN

-363 TGDDLREGLTA
+363 SGDDLREGLTA

-409 ISTFLE
+409 ITTFFE
-415 QNPPV
+415 QNPPIA
-420 GRRIVDKSLTAA
+420 RRIVDKSLTAA

-458 LADCSERNPE
+458 LADCSEKDPD
-468 LCELYIVEGDSAGGS
+468 LCELFIVEGDSAGGS

-505 EKARFDQILNNN
+505 EKARLDQILNNN
-517 EIRNMITAVGTGFG
+517 EIRTMITAIGTGFG
-531 TVEGEEAFN
+531 TGEGEGAFN
-540 IEKLR
+540 IDKLR
-545 YHRIVIMTDADVDG
+545 YKKIVIMTDADVDG

-571 RKMPELVKRGHV
+571 RQMPELIKREHV
-583 FIAQPPLYKV
+583 YIAQPPLYKV

-599 EYIENEDQM
+599 EYVENDDQM
-608 SRILIELGSEDVRL
+608 SRILIELGSEDSRL
-622 FRLKDKKE
+622 YRLKDQKE
-630 FNGQPLMGV
+630 FSGQQLISV
-639 LESLQ
+639 LESLRE
-644 DLEKLVDTIERRGIS
+644 LEKLVDTIERRGIK
-659 FEEYL
+659 FEDYL
-664 AARDEKSGDLP
+664 AARDENSGELP
-675 AHAMRIKEDGV
+675 LYAMRIKENGV
-686 TRFEFART
+686 VRFEFART
-694 DREWAKLCDKYDIG
+694 DREWSKLCDKYDVDL
-708 PDEET
+708 DEQAA
-713 PAEAK
+713 PEAK
-718 NGDAAKAQKAKP
+718 NGDKDKGPQVKP
-730 IELPESNSI
+730 LELTESNSI

-744 TLARKGFD
+744 TLEKKGFNL
-752 IDHYAA
+752 DHYAA
-758 QEKPLFEIVEGTAPE
+758 QEKPLFELVEGSPATPE
-773 PEDKDAKAGE
+773 AVEGEVAAEPQQTRPSKAEG
-783 KKPKAKPVE
+783 KKPKAKAE
-792 KRSPVHSIPDI
+792 ERHSDIFSIPQI
-803 LDQVKEIGKRG
+803 LEQIKEAGKRG
-814 LVIQRYKGL
+814 LTIQRYKGL

-834 TMDPER
+834 TMDPDR
-840 RKMLKV
+840 RKMLHVK
-846 ELMDV
+846 LRD
-851 AATDEMFTILM
+851 AQGADDIFSILM
-862 GDEVAPRRQFIEENA
+862 GDDVAPRRQFIEDNA
-877 LNVRNLDV
+877 LTVRNLDV

>member
-1 MKDSSRNS
+1 M
-9 LQSGLRFWYYLC
+9 
-21 VKGGWESMPSKTL
+21 SKPDL
-34 VKASTVEKS
+34 EDAKS
-43 AQKTEPR
+43 VSAAQE
-50 PTVPLGAGDYTAD
+50 YTAD

-106 AGFCKHIEATIHV
+106 AGFCKHIDVVIHV

-177 NALSEWLEVEVKR
+177 NALSEWLDVEVKR
-190 DGKVH
+190 DNKVH
-195 HMRFKRGKTATKLEV
+195 HMRFKRGKTASKLEV
-210 TGKVKGTGT
+210 IGKAKGTGT
-219 KITFKPDNEIFPVID
+219 KITFKADNEIFPVIE

-254 EISLKDERHNKE
+254 EISLSDERTAKK

-296 SKEKDGIHAEVAIQ
+296 EKEKDGITAEVALQ

-319 YAYANNINTTEGG
+319 YSYANNINTIEGG

-339 SALTKAVNQYAKTN
+339 SALTKAINQYAKSN
-353 NLLKE
+353 NLVKE

-363 TGDDLREGLTA
+363 GGDDLREGLTA

-409 ISTFLE
+409 LMTFLE

-420 GRRIVDKSLTAA
+420 AKRILDKALTAA

-483 AKQGRNRQFQAV
+483 AKQGRNRAFQAV

-505 EKARFDQILNNN
+505 EKARLDQVLNNN
-517 EIRNMITAVGTGFG
+517 EIRNMITAIGTGFG
-531 TVEGEEAFN
+531 TGDGEGGFA

-571 RKMPELVKRGHV
+571 RKMPELVERNHV
-583 FIAQPPLYKV
+583 YIAQPPLYKV

-599 EYIENEDQM
+599 EYIENDDQM
-608 SRILIELGSEDVRL
+608 SKILVELGTEDVHLYRM
-622 FRLKDKKE
+622 RDKKE
-630 FNGQPLMGV
+630 FSGPQLISV
-639 LESLQ
+639 LESLRE
-644 DLEKLVDTIERRGIS
+644 LEKLVDTIERRGIKC
-659 FEEYL
+659 EDYL
-664 AARDEKSGDLP
+664 AARNEKTGELP
-675 AHAMRIKEDGV
+675 AYAMRIKENGQI
-686 TRFEFART
+686 RFEFACN
-694 DREWAKLCDKYDIG
+694 DKDWSKLCEKHDVNL
-708 PDEET
+708 DEEI
-713 PAEAK
+713 PAEIK
-718 NGDAAKAQKAKP
+718 NGDKDKGPEVKP
-730 IELPESNSI
+730 LELNESNSI
-739 QSAIE
+739 QTAIE
-744 TLARKGFD
+744 ILEKKGFSL
-752 IDHYAA
+752 DHYAT
-758 QEKPLFEIVEGTAPE
+758 QEEPLFELVEGGASPE
-773 PEDKDAKAGE
+773 AGEAEAAADPKAKGE
-783 KKPKAKPVE
+783 KKPKAKAEE
-792 KRSPVHSIPDI
+792 KRIPIHSIPAI
-803 LDQVKEIGKRG
+803 LEQIKEIGKRG

-846 ELMDV
+846 VIED
-851 AATDEMFTILM
+851 AAKADEMFTILM
-862 GDEVAPRRQFIEENA
+862 GDEVAPRRQFIEDNA

>member
-1 MKDSSRNS
+1 M
-9 LQSGLRFWYYLC
+9 
-21 VKGGWESMPSKTL
+21 SKTVPTD
-34 VKASTVEKS
+34 VKTAAS
-43 AQKTEPR
+43 AQE
-50 PTVPLGAGDYTAD
+50 YTAD

-106 AGFCKHIEATIHV
+106 AGFCNHIDVIIHV
-119 DNSITV
+119 GNAVTV

-177 NALSEWLEVEVKR
+177 NALSETLEVEVKR

-195 HMRFKRGKTATKLEV
+195 HMRFKRGITASKLEV
-210 TGKVKGTGT
+210 IGKAKGTGT
-219 KITFKPDNEIFPVID
+219 KITFTPDSEIFPVRE

-254 EISLKDERHNKE
+254 EITLSDERTNKK

-285 KEPLHPKVIYV
+285 KEPLHSKVIYV
-296 SKEKDGIHAEVAIQ
+296 QKEKDGITAEVALQ

-319 YAYANNINTTEGG
+319 YSYANNINTIEGG

-339 SALTKAVNQYAKTN
+339 SALTKAINQYAKSN

-358 KDPSL
+358 KDPTL
-363 TGDDLREGLTA
+363 GGDDLREGLTA
-374 VISVKVPNP
+374 VVSVKVPNP

-409 ISTFLE
+409 LTTFLE

-420 GRRIVDKSLTAA
+420 AKRVLDKALTAA

-458 LADCSERNPE
+458 LADCSEKNPE

-483 AKQGRNRQFQAV
+483 AKQGRNRAFQAV

-505 EKARFDQILNNN
+505 EKARADQILNNN
-517 EIRNMITAVGTGFG
+517 EIRTMITAIGTGFG
-531 TVEGEEAFN
+531 IGEDEGAFN
-540 IEKLR
+540 FDKLR

-571 RKMPELVKRGHV
+571 RKMPELVKRGHIY
-583 FIAQPPLYKV
+583 IAQPPLYKI

-599 EYIENEDQM
+599 EYIENDDQM
-608 SRILIELGSEDVRL
+608 SRILIELGSEDAHL
-622 FRLKDKKE
+622 YRLKDKKE
-630 FNGQPLMGV
+630 FAGQPLLTV

-644 DLEKLVDTIERRGIS
+644 ELEKLVDTIERRGIK
-659 FEEYL
+659 FEDYL
-664 AARDEKSGDLP
+664 GHRDEKSGAFP
-675 AHAMRIKEDGV
+675 TYAVRVKEENV
-686 TRFEFART
+686 VRFEFARN
-694 DREWAKLCDKYDIG
+694 DKELAKLTEKIEENLDDVEDDKL
-708 PDEET
+708 
-713 PAEAK
+713 A
-718 NGDAAKAQKAKP
+718 NGNGKGNRVKV
-730 IELPESNSI
+730 IELYESAGI
-739 QSAIE
+739 QTVIE
-744 TLARKGFD
+744 TLEKKGFNL
-752 IDHYAA
+752 DHYAA
-758 QEKPLFEIVEGTAPE
+758 QEEPLFELLEGE
-773 PEDKDAKAGE
+773 PPGEPKEKED
-783 KKPKAKPVE
+783 KKPKAKAEE
-792 KRSPVHSIPDI
+792 KRTEVNSIPSI
-803 LDQVKEIGKRG
+803 LEQIKEFGKRG
-814 LVIQRYKGL
+814 LLIQRYKGL

-834 TMDPER
+834 TMDPDK

-846 ELMDV
+846 ELRD
-851 AATDEMFTILM
+851 AADADNIFSILM
-862 GDEVAPRRQFIEENA
+862 GDEVAPRRQFIEDNA

>member
-1 MKDSSRNS
+1 MSSKLLEKKRTVENS
-9 LQSGLRFWYYLC
+9 LSDEQTRPVEALG
-21 VKGGWESMPSKTL
+21 
-34 VKASTVEKS
+34 ST
-43 AQKTEPR
+43 
-50 PTVPLGAGDYTAD
+50 DYTAD

-106 AGFCKHIEATIHV
+106 AGFAKHVEVTIHV

-125 IDDGRGIPVDMHKTE
+125 VDDGRGIPVDMHKTE

-146 VVLTILH
+146 VVLTVLH

-190 DGKVH
+190 DSKVH
-195 HMRFKRGKTATKLEV
+195 HMRFKRGKTASKLEV
-210 TGKVKGTGT
+210 IGKAKGTGT
-219 KITFKPDNEIFPVID
+219 KITFKADSEIFPVIE

-254 EISLKDERHNKE
+254 EITLKDERNDKQD
-266 ELFKFNGGIEEFIK
+266 LFKFNGGIEEFIK

-296 SKEKDGIHAEVAIQ
+296 SKEKDGIAAEVAIQ
-310 YNEGYNESL
+310 YNEGYNESV
-319 YAYANNINTTEGG
+319 YAYANNINTIEGG

-339 SALTKAVNQYAKTN
+339 SALTKAVNQYAKSN

-358 KDPSL
+358 KDPTLS
-363 TGDDLREGLTA
+363 GDDLREGLTA

-397 VEGIVNSIVYEG
+397 VEGIVSSIVYEG
-409 ISTFLE
+409 LMTFLE
-415 QNPPV
+415 QNPPI

-468 LCELYIVEGDSAGGS
+468 FCELYIVEGDSAGGS
-483 AKQGRNRQFQAV
+483 AKQGRNRQFQAI

-505 EKARFDQILNNN
+505 EKARLDQILNNN
-517 EIRNMITAVGTGFG
+517 EIRTMITAIGTGFG
-531 TVEGEEAFN
+531 TGEGEGAFDLN
-540 IEKLR
+540 RLR
-545 YHRIVIMTDADVDG
+545 YHKIVIMTDADVDG

-571 RKMPELVKRGHV
+571 RQMPELIKGGYIY
-583 FIAQPPLYKV
+583 IAQPPLYKI

-599 EYIENEDQM
+599 EYIENDDQM
-608 SRILIELGSEDVRL
+608 SGILIELGSEETSL

-630 FNGQPLMGV
+630 FTGQPLISV
-639 LESLQ
+639 LESLRE
-644 DLEKLVDTIERRGIS
+644 LEKLVDTIERRGIK

-664 AARDEKSGDLP
+664 IARDEKSGEFP
-675 AHAMRIKEDGV
+675 SYAVRIKENGV
-686 TRFEFART
+686 VRFEFART
-694 DREWAKLCDKYDIG
+694 DKEWIKLREKYDIG
-708 PDEET
+708 LEEEIAAEPKNGET
-713 PAEAK
+713 PKVAI
-718 NGDAAKAQKAKP
+718 AKALQ
-730 IELPESNSI
+730 LSESNSI
-739 QSAIE
+739 QSTIE
-744 TLARKGFD
+744 ALEKKGFD
-752 IDHYAA
+752 IEHYAA
-758 QEKPLFEIVEGTAPE
+758 QEKPLFELVEGAAATAE
-773 PEDKDAKAGE
+773 PVTGEAPAESQGKSSPAKAGAKSE
-783 KKPKAKPVE
+783 PKKPKAKAE
-792 KRSPVHSIPDI
+792 
-803 LDQVKEIGKRG
+803 
-814 LVIQRYKGL
+814 
-823 GEMNPEQLWET
+823 
-834 TMDPER
+834 ER
-840 RKMLKV
+840 RS
-846 ELMDV
+846 D
-851 AATDEMFTILM
+851 
-862 GDEVAPRRQFIEENA
+862 
-877 LNVRNLDV
+877 

>member
-1 MKDSSRNS
+1 MSSKLLERT
-9 LQSGLRFWYYLC
+9 R
-21 VKGGWESMPSKTL
+21 
-34 VKASTVEKS
+34 TVEKS
-43 AQKTEPR
+43 LSKDR
-50 PTVPLGAGDYTAD
+50 GRTVQTLGASDYTAD

-106 AGFCKHIEATIHV
+106 AGFCKHIDVVIHV

-125 IDDGRGIPVDMHKTE
+125 VDDGRGIPVDMHKTE
-140 KKPAVE
+140 KKPAIE
-146 VVLTILH
+146 VVLTLLH

-177 NALSEWLEVEVKR
+177 NALSEWLEAEVKR

-195 HMRFKRGKTATKLEV
+195 HMRFKRGKTASRLEV
-210 TGKVKGTGT
+210 IGKAKGTGT
-219 KITFKPDNEIFPVID
+219 KITFKADSQIFPVIE

-254 EISLKDERHNKE
+254 EITLKDERSKRE
-266 ELFKFNGGIEEFIK
+266 DLFKFNGGIEEFIK

-296 SKEKDGIHAEVAIQ
+296 SKDRDGIAAEVALQ
-310 YNEGYNESL
+310 YNEGYNESV
-319 YAYANNINTTEGG
+319 YSYANNINTIEGG

-339 SALTKAVNQYAKTN
+339 SALTKAINQYAKSN
-353 NLLKE
+353 DLLKE

-363 TGDDLREGLTA
+363 SGDDLREGLTA

-409 ISTFLE
+409 ITTFFE
-415 QNPPV
+415 QNPPIA
-420 GRRIVDKSLTAA
+420 RRILDKSLTAA

-468 LCELYIVEGDSAGGS
+468 FCELYIVEGDSAGGS

-505 EKARFDQILNNN
+505 EKARDDQMFNNN
-517 EIRNMITAVGTGFG
+517 EIRAMITAIGTGIG
-531 TVEGEEAFN
+531 EGEGEGQFN

-571 RKMPELVKRGHV
+571 RKMPKLLESPGYVY
-583 FIAQPPLYKV
+583 IAQPPLYKV

-599 EYIENEDQM
+599 EYVENDDQM
-608 SRILIELGSEDVRL
+608 SRILIELGSEDSRL
-622 FRLKDKKE
+622 FRLRDKKE
-630 FNGQPLMGV
+630 FSGQQLVSV

-644 DLEKLVDTIERRGIS
+644 ELAKLVDTTERRGIK
-659 FEEYL
+659 FEDYL
-664 AARDEKSGDLP
+664 AARDEKSGEFP
-675 AHAMRIKEDGV
+675 SYAMRVKENGV

-694 DREWAKLCDKYDIG
+694 DKEWSKLCDKYDVDL
-708 PDEET
+708 DEEAA
-713 PAEAK
+713 AEPK
-718 NGDAAKAQKAKP
+718 NGDKDKAPRAKP
-730 IELPESNSI
+730 LELTESNSI

-744 TLARKGFD
+744 TLEKKGFNL
-752 IDHYAA
+752 DHYAA
-758 QEKPLFEIVEGTAPE
+758 QEKPLFELVEGSAVAAEPAESESASATASKKP
-773 PEDKDAKAGE
+773 DVKSDA
-783 KKPKAKPVE
+783 KKPKAKIE
-792 KRSPVHSIPDI
+792 ERRTEIHSIPQI
-803 LDQVKEIGKRG
+803 LEQIKEIGKRG
-814 LVIQRYKGL
+814 LTIQRYKGL

-846 ELMDV
+846 VIED
-851 AATDEMFTILM
+851 AAKADDMFTVLM
-862 GDEVAPRRQFIEENA
+862 GDEVAPRRQFIEDNA
-877 LNVRNLDV
+877 LNVRNLDI

>member
-1 MKDSSRNS
+1 
-9 LQSGLRFWYYLC
+9 
-21 VKGGWESMPSKTL
+21 MPSKL
-34 VKASTVEKS
+34 LEKKSTVEKS
-43 AQKTEPR
+43 LSKEPDR
-50 PTVPLGAGDYTAD
+50 PVEALGASDYTAD

-106 AGFCKHIEATIHV
+106 AGFCKRIEATIHV

-125 IDDGRGIPVDMHKTE
+125 VDDGRGIPVDMHKTE

-146 VVLTILH
+146 VVLTVLH

-190 DGKVH
+190 DSKVH
-195 HMRFKRGKTATKLEV
+195 HMRFKRGKTASKLEV
-210 TGKVKGTGT
+210 IGKAKGTGT
-219 KITFKPDNEIFPVID
+219 KITFKADNEIFPVIE

-254 EISLKDERHNKE
+254 EILLKDERNNKE
-266 ELFKFNGGIEEFIK
+266 DLFKFNGGIEEFIK

-296 SKEKDGIHAEVAIQ
+296 SKEKDGIAAEVAIQ
-310 YNEGYNESL
+310 YNEGYNESV
-319 YAYANNINTTEGG
+319 YAYANNINTIEGG

-339 SALTKAVNQYAKTN
+339 SALTKAVNQYAKSN

-358 KDPSL
+358 KDPTLS
-363 TGDDLREGLTA
+363 GDDLREGLTA

-397 VEGIVNSIVYEG
+397 VEGIVSSIVYEG
-409 ISTFLE
+409 LMTFLE
-415 QNPPV
+415 QNPPI

-432 RAREAARKAREAVR
+432 RAREAARRAREAVR

-468 LCELYIVEGDSAGGS
+468 FCELYIVEGDSAGGS

-505 EKARFDQILNNN
+505 EKARLDQILNNT
-517 EIRNMITAVGTGFG
+517 EIRTMITAIGTGFG
-531 TVEGEEAFN
+531 TGESEGAFDIN
-540 IEKLR
+540 RLR

-571 RKMPELVKRGHV
+571 RQMPELIKGGYIY
-583 FIAQPPLYKV
+583 IAQPPLYKV

-599 EYIENEDQM
+599 EYVENDDQM
-608 SRILIELGSEDVRL
+608 SRILIELGSGEASL

-630 FNGQPLMGV
+630 FSGQPLISV

-644 DLEKLVDTIERRGIS
+644 ELQKLVDTIERRGIK

-664 AARDEKSGDLP
+664 TARDEKSGELP
-675 AHAMRIKEDGV
+675 SYAVRIKENGV
-686 TRFEFART
+686 VRFEFART
-694 DREWAKLCDKYDIG
+694 DKEWVKLREKHDIG
-708 PDEET
+708 LEEE
-713 PAEAK
+713 PVAEIK
-718 NGDAAKAQKAKP
+718 NGDNPKAAIAKAL
-730 IELPESNSI
+730 ELHESNSI
-739 QSAIE
+739 QSTIE
-744 TLARKGFD
+744 ALEKKGFNLE
-752 IDHYAA
+752 HYAA
-758 QEKPLFEIVEGTAPE
+758 QEKPLFELVEGAASVAEPVEGEAPAE
-773 PEDKDAKAGE
+773 PQGKTSAKSSSADAKKAE
-783 KKPKAKPVE
+783 AKKTKAKAE
-792 KRSPVHSIPDI
+792 EHRSDIHSIPQI
-803 LDQVKEIGKRG
+803 LEQIKEIGKRG
-814 LVIQRYKGL
+814 LTIQRYKGL

-851 AATDEMFTILM
+851 AATDTMFTILM
-862 GDEVAPRRQFIEENA
+862 GDEVAPRRQFIEDNA

>member
-1 MKDSSRNS
+1 MSKNALED
-9 LQSGLRFWYYLC
+9 
-21 VKGGWESMPSKTL
+21 VK
-34 VKASTVEKS
+34 TVAG
-43 AQKTEPR
+43 AQE
-50 PTVPLGAGDYTAD
+50 YTAD

-106 AGFCKHIEATIHV
+106 AGFCKNVEVVIHV

-125 IDDGRGIPVDMHKTE
+125 TDDGRGIPVDMHKTE

-146 VVLTILH
+146 VVLTVLN

-177 NALSEWLEVEVKR
+177 NALSEWLDCEVKR

-195 HMRFKRGKTATKLEV
+195 HMRFKRGKTASKLEV
-210 TGKVKGTGT
+210 IGKAKGTGT
-219 KITFKPDNEIFPVID
+219 KITFKPDGEIFPVRE

-254 EISLKDERHNKE
+254 VISLSDERTKKKE
-266 ELFKFNGGIEEFIK
+266 DFKFNGGIEEFIK

-296 SKEKDGIHAEVAIQ
+296 QKEKDGIQAEVAIQ
-310 YNEGYNESL
+310 YNEGYNESV
-319 YAYANNINTTEGG
+319 YSYANNINTIEGG

-339 SALTKAVNQYAKTN
+339 SALTKAINQYAKSN

-358 KDPSL
+358 KDPTL
-363 TGDDLREGLTA
+363 GGDDLREGLVA

-409 ISTFLE
+409 LMTFME

-420 GRRIVDKSLTAA
+420 ARRVLDKALTAA

-468 LCELYIVEGDSAGGS
+468 FCELYIVEGDSAGGS

-505 EKARFDQILNNN
+505 EKARADQILNNN
-517 EIRNMITAVGTGFG
+517 EIRTMITAIGTGFG
-531 TVEGEEAFN
+531 IGEDEGAFA
-540 IEKLR
+540 IDKLR

-583 FIAQPPLYKV
+583 YIAQPPLYKV

-599 EYIENEDQM
+599 EYVENDDQM
-608 SRILIELGSEDVRL
+608 NRILIELGTEDARL
-622 FRLKDKKE
+622 YRIKDKKE
-630 FNGQPLMGV
+630 FNGQVLVGV
-639 LESLQ
+639 LASLQ
-644 DLEKLVDTIERRGIS
+644 ELEKLADSIERRGIK
-659 FEEYL
+659 FEDYL
-664 AARDEKSGDLP
+664 AHRDEKSGDFPSYAL
-675 AHAMRIKEDGV
+675 RIRDEEG
-686 TRFEFART
+686 TRFEFARN
-694 DREWAKLCDKYDIG
+694 DKQWAKLCDEYG
-708 PDEET
+708 VSPEGEEA
-713 PAEAK
+713 PAETNGNGAK
-718 NGDAAKAQKAKP
+718 GPQVRP
-730 IELPESNSI
+730 FELHETNSI
-739 QSAIE
+739 QEVIE
-744 TLARKGFD
+744 ALDKKGFN

-758 QEKPLFEIVEGTAPE
+758 QEKPLYELVEGPPAVEGEAPAE
-773 PEDKDAKAGE
+773 PKGKPAKAKVKVE
-783 KKPKAKPVE
+783 E
-792 KRSPVHSIPDI
+792 KRTEISSIPAI
-803 LDQVKEIGKRG
+803 LEQVKELGKRG
-814 LVIQRYKGL
+814 LLIQRYKGL

-834 TMDPER
+834 TMDPEK

-846 ELMDV
+846 VLED
-851 AATDEMFTILM
+851 AAKADEIFTILM
-862 GDEVAPRRQFIEENA
+862 GDEVEPRREFIFENA

>member
-1 MKDSSRNS
+1 MASKLLEKTRIVAKSSIKEQERAV
-9 LQSGLRFWYYLC
+9 G
-21 VKGGWESMPSKTL
+21 
-34 VKASTVEKS
+34 A
-43 AQKTEPR
+43 
-50 PTVPLGAGDYTAD
+50 LGATDYTAD

-106 AGFCKHIEATIHV
+106 AGFCKHIEVDIHV

-125 IDDGRGIPVDMHKTE
+125 TDDGRGIPVDMHKTE

-190 DGKVH
+190 DNKVH
-195 HMRFKRGKTATKLEV
+195 HMRFKRGKTASKLEV
-210 TGKVKGTGT
+210 IGKAKGTGT
-219 KITFKPDNEIFPVID
+219 KISFKADSEIFPLIE

-254 EISLKDERHNKE
+254 EITLKDERTNKQD
-266 ELFKFNGGIEEFIK
+266 LFKFNGGIEEFIK

-296 SKEKDGIHAEVAIQ
+296 SKEKDGIQAEVALQ
-310 YNEGYNESL
+310 YNEGYNESV
-319 YAYANNINTTEGG
+319 YSYANNINTIEGG

-339 SALTKAVNQYAKTN
+339 SALTKAINQYSRSN

-397 VEGIVNSIVYEG
+397 VDGIVSSIVYEG
-409 ISTFLE
+409 LMTFME
-415 QNPPV
+415 QNPPIA
-420 GRRIVDKSLTAA
+420 RRIVDKSLTAA

-458 LADCSERNPE
+458 LADCSERSPE

-505 EKARFDQILNNN
+505 EKARLDQILNNT
-517 EIRNMITAVGTGFG
+517 EIRTMITAIGTGFG
-531 TVEGEEAFN
+531 TGDGEGAFDIN
-540 IEKLR
+540 RLR

-571 RKMPELVKRGHV
+571 RKMPELIKGGYVY
-583 FIAQPPLYKV
+583 IAQPPLYKI

-599 EYIENEDQM
+599 EYIENDDQM
-608 SRILIELGSEDVRL
+608 SRILIELGSEDSRL
-622 FRLKDKKE
+622 FRLRDKKE
-630 FNGQPLMGV
+630 FSGQQLISV

-644 DLEKLVDTIERRGIS
+644 ELEKLVDTIERRGIK
-659 FEEYL
+659 FEDYL
-664 AARDEKSGDLP
+664 AARDEKSGEFP
-675 AHAMRIKEDGV
+675 SYAVRIKENGLV
-686 TRFEFART
+686 RFEFART
-694 DREWAKLCDKYDIG
+694 DREWAKLCDKYDIT
-708 PDEET
+708 PDEEVV
-713 PAEAK
+713 AEPK
-718 NGDAAKAQKAKP
+718 NGDNAKALIAKP
-730 IELPESNSI
+730 FELLESNSI

-744 TLARKGFD
+744 TLEKKGFNL
-752 IDHYAA
+752 DHYSA
-758 QEKPLFEIVEGTAPE
+758 QEKPLFELVEGGASAAEVVESEAPAE
-773 PEDKDAKAGE
+773 PQPPQQGKAAKAGAKADA
-783 KKPKAKPVE
+783 KKPKAKAE
-792 KRSPVHSIPDI
+792 ERRSDIHSIPQI
-803 LDQVKEIGKRG
+803 LEQIKETGKRG
-814 LVIQRYKGL
+814 LTIQRYKGL

-840 RKMLKV
+840 RKMLQVKLV
-846 ELMDV
+846 DPS
-851 AATDEMFTILM
+851 ATDTMFTILM
-862 GDEVAPRRQFIEENA
+862 GDEVAPRRQFIEDNA
-877 LNVRNLDV
+877 LNVRNLDI